1 MHYIL
6 VISIPVAYLQ
16 FVMHYSAI

>member
-1 MHYIL
+1 MVPEAH
-6 VISIPVAYLQ
+6 VQ

>member
-1 MHYIL
+1 MAERL
-6 VISIPVAYLQ
+6 AYLQ